1 MTQTDIMLNGVIQMP
16 YEMAMKDELSRRQFY
31 ERANQ
36 ALNERNAKEAE
47 IERLREALRD
57 LAEAGSEAWGNE
69 RPCVRVALAAL
80 SGEPT

>member
-1 MTQTDIMLNGVIQMP
+1 MSIDVN
-16 YEMAMKDELSRRQFY
+16 ELRDLTRRIGRKA
-31 ERANQ
+31 ELRKHLEDALDHIDAQ
-36 ALNERNAKEAE
+36 AAE